1 MLLGLLLL
9 EARDRNESLCG
20 DGNDDDVSSV
30 DEAHDESSVDRWR
43 RAALRATN
51 SPLPPTPPP
60 TAAAT
65 PPISLLFMSTVI
77 VVAELVVVFAAVV
90 VVDKLSSCFELDN
103 DEAALDEPDV
113 MPDVARAAAAATTDA
128 FLPKFRLEGVRI
140 RS

>member
-1 MLLGLLLL
+1 M

-20 DGNDDDVSSV
+20 DGNDNDGASTV
-30 DEAHDESSVDRWR
+30 DEAHDESSVDRWWWWR

-65 PPISLLFMSTVI
+65 PPPISLLFMSTVI
-77 VVAELVVVFAAVV
+77 VVAELVVVVFVAVV

-128 FLPKFRLEGVRI
+128 FLPKFRFEGVRI